1 MQTCTQR
8 TWRARAPRAEEFVNG
23 MRRLVIIALVGC
35 LLCPVVARA
44 DDAFVL
50 PAGRSTTYLENLF

>member
-1 MQTCTQR
+1 
-8 TWRARAPRAEEFVNG
+8 

-35 LLCPVVARA
+35 LFCPVVARA
-44 DDAFVL
+44 ADAFVL